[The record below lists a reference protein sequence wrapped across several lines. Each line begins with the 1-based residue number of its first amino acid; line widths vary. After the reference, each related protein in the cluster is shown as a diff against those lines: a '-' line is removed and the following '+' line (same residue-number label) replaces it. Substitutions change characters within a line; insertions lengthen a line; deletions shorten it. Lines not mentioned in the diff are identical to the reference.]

1 VEHGINLVLILF
13 FFALHTPSRI
23 SFPLHSLSLSS
34 LTHPSARSASGG
46 QPPLLGTV
54 ASGAAAAASPKCRGA
69 ELDASSSAI
78 PLAHPS
84 HVPWGSGGQI
94 RWPAGLGPPLGRG
107 AAAAFSSSPQCCG
120 HFLSPMLCPPI
131 SGQRELDLALPLTPC
146 SLLLSP
152 PVMSREMKEKTRKP
166 DRRPVSL
173 RPPWRW
179 GGGPVKSG
187 GGALVS
193 DDQHSA
199 ALIFDDFDL
208 VRIQFLPPSTGLI
221 RADALSH
228 PFFHS

>member
-1 VEHGINLVLILF
+1 MDLNWAKRVERGINLVLILF

-78 PLAHPS
+78 PLVHPS

-94 RWPAGLGPPLGRG
+94 RWPPGLGPPLGRG

-120 HFLSPMLCPPI
+120 HQYLARGSSTWLSRSP
-131 SGQRELDLALPLTPC
+131 LALFC
-146 SLLLSP
+146 SHLLWC
-152 PVMSREMKEKTRKP
+152 PVRW
-166 DRRPVSL
+166 RRRHASQIDGPWAWDHHGDEEEDQL
-173 RPPWRW
+173 RAAAE
-179 GGGPVKSG
+179 
-187 GGALVS
+187 ALVS